1 MLTTPSLP
9 NCEMAPIRLKVTPS
23 PLCDRIEVQIVLDRE
38 VDEIGGV
45 RRRYCGFTRLSV
57 A

>member
-1 MLTTPSLP
+1 LP